1 MANST
6 ETFDEGTEKGN
17 KSHLDKPWIYIAGP
31 LFSVAEKAFN
41 LNVRSILEPFFHTY
55 LPQKDGIL
63 LAEAVANKR
72 DSLILNSL
80 VETVFQ
86 GDISAIRRAD
96 VLLAILDG
104 RAVDE
109 GTAFEIGFAYAI
121 GKPCYGLQTDPRRLL
136 PQGNN
141 PMISQSLKRVF
152 ADLEQLRA
160 WSLEYGVS

>member
-1 MANST
+1 MAHST
-6 ETFDEGTEKGN
+6 EAADDGACEGSEIRE
-17 KSHLDKPWIYIAGP
+17 DKPRIYIASP
-31 LFSVAEKAFN
+31 LFSAAEKAFN
-41 LNVRSILEPFFHTY
+41 MNVRGILEPFFHTY

-63 LAEAVANKR
+63 LAEAVENKQNSVTLG
-72 DSLILNSL
+72 SLLQD
-80 VETVFQ
+80 VFL

-109 GTAFEIGFAYAI
+109 GTAFEVGFAYAI

-141 PMISQSLKRVF
+141 PMISQSLQRVF
-152 ADLEQLRA
+152 ANLDELRI
-160 WSLEYGVS
+160 WSATYRAS